1 MWAVAVHDW
10 ALTDVLIHVT
20 KNPVRC
26 GLLASQLCRAMSDD
40 AGQDE
45 DELLQ
50 RAEEFETKARAIL
63 DAVPTS
69 VGGARR
75 LPVCGEQGV
84 GHVAAG
90 DGVDGGAQALPVPPA
105 LRQARRAALPPL
117 GPPPPREGRRE
128 TVGLLVGA
136 RVAVDAAALCRHQ
149 ARRMGGEEGDEGR
162 PSEGVAAERAAAA
175 LVHQAVRRVLPHPRR
190 QARAAQH
197 PLLRVHRPLLAR
209 RLLARRAR
217 DARRRF
223 RRRPP
228 LPDRDAIRAVDDR
241 PRRR

>member
-69 VGGARR
+69 VAVRGGFLFA
-75 LPVCGEQGV
+75 ESK
-84 GHVAAG
+84 AW
-90 DGVDGGAQALPVPPA
+90 
-105 LRQARRAALPPL
+105 
-117 GPPPPREGRRE
+117 GRRCWGWRGRRS
-128 TVGLLVGA
+128 TSSSCATRTASSSSLLSH
-136 RVAVDAAALCRHQ
+136 R
-149 ARRMGGEEGDEGR
+149 R
-162 PSEGVAAERAAAA
+162 PSAS
-175 LVHQAVRRVLPHPRR
+175 
-190 QARAAQH
+190 
-197 PLLRVHRPLLAR
+197 
-209 RLLARRAR
+209 
-217 DARRRF
+217 
-223 RRRPP
+223 
-228 LPDRDAIRAVDDR
+228 
-241 PRRR
+241 

>member
-69 VGGARR
+69 VAVRGGF
-75 LPVCGEQGV
+75 LF
-84 GHVAAG
+84 
-90 DGVDGGAQALPVPPA
+90 
-105 LRQARRAALPPL
+105 
-117 GPPPPREGRRE
+117 
-128 TVGLLVGA
+128 
-136 RVAVDAAALCRHQ
+136 
-149 ARRMGGEEGDEGR
+149 
-162 PSEGVAAERAAAA
+162 AERAAAD
-175 LVHQAVRRVLPHPRR
+175 
-190 QARAAQH
+190 ARAQSAAEQQREGGWRAMEARMTSELEKARSALESARGAEGQG
-197 PLLRVHRPLLAR
+197 PRPVDTRARSASAR
-209 RLLARRAR
+209 RSAAPPQPTSSVRGRRAR
-217 DARRRF
+217 AGHRPGAETPPSRRVWVRS
-223 RRRPP
+223 
-228 LPDRDAIRAVDDR
+228 
-241 PRRR
+241 